1 MDFDYDPAKDA
12 INRAKHGVAL
22 AFGRWV
28 FSDRDHI
35 VLASFRPIDG
45 EDRYKAAGR
54 VEGRLFTA
62 VHVWRGDTIRLI
74 SVRRSNGSEQGN

>member
-1 MDFDYDPAKDA
+1 MDFDYDPAEDA

-54 VEGRLFTA
+54 V
-62 VHVWRGDTIRLI
+62 
-74 SVRRSNGSEQGN
+74 

>member
-1 MDFDYDPAKDA
+1 MDFDYDSAKDA

-28 FSDRDHI
+28 FADRDHI

-54 VEGRLFTA
+54 V
-62 VHVWRGDTIRLI
+62 
-74 SVRRSNGSEQGN
+74 